1 MEETKQKLK
10 VLVGDD
16 QLGIE
21 GSISHKSFL
30 RCCGHLAN
38 FDFSFQPDKFIEK
51 AKQGKYDALITDL
64 NWTDEDL
71 SRKDKT
77 GFRVLEAI
85 KNYAPIRVLHTSD
98 DEYIQLGYQH
108 GATHC
113 LEKNRPST
121 LLEKILKGGG
131 EKWKE

>member
-1 MEETKQKLK
+1 MDSKKLK

-16 QLGIE
+16 QLGIQ
-21 GSISHKSFL
+21 GTPYHRAFL
-30 RCCGHLAN
+30 RGYGHLAN
-38 FDFSFQPDKFIEK
+38 FEFSFLPNDFIEK
-51 AKQGKYDALITDL
+51 AKSGKYDALITDL

-85 KNYAPIRVLHTSD
+85 KDYAPIRVLHTSD
-98 DEYIQLGYQH
+98 DTYMQLGYQH

-113 LEKNRPST
+113 LEKNKSPT
-121 LLEKILKGGG
+121 LLEKILKGGE
-131 EKWKE
+131 EK